1 MKRKEEIDALIS
13 RYQNG
18 TCTPQEQELLERMLF
33 TDPAKQAHVS
43 DLDNYGEEVWTRIYL
58 MTRSK
63 RSSLKRWYYAA
74 ASVFV
79 IGLSAYFFV
88 ESQVKD
94 IPGHDKLTADIV
106 AGTTKATLT
115 LADGSIITLDS
126 TRTGIVVNAN
136 EITYSDGNRLLAL
149 NRQSSGEEDNK
160 PQFAILATPAGGTYQ
175 LILPDGTK
183 VWLNASSTLRYPT
196 EFKGANRVVE
206 IEGEGY
212 FDVAK
217 VPSVPFIVK
226 SRRQETVVLGTE
238 FNISAYEEEETEKTT
253 VVSGSVRVHAKV
265 LVAGSGYA
273 PQLSRELAPQ
283 EQSVVTSSGAIT
295 KHKANVRSAV
305 AWKSG
310 NFYFKGTA
318 FDDMVRQI
326 ARWYDIEV
334 VYTNKIPQE
343 TFSGTFKRTASLA
356 SILEFLKGAGITCR
370 MEGRKLLVE

>member
-1 MKRKEEIDALIS
+1 MKRKEEIDALIR
-13 RYQNG
+13 RYQHG
-18 TCTPQEQELLERMLF
+18 DCTPEEQELVERMLF
-33 TDPAKQAHVS
+33 TDPDRHANVS
-43 DLDNYGEEVWTRIYL
+43 DLDSYGEEVWTRIYL
-58 MTRSK
+58 MTRK
-63 RSSLKRWYYAA
+63 ASSLKRWYYAA
-74 ASVFV
+74 ASVFI

-94 IPGHDKLTADIV
+94 IPSHDELPTDIV

-126 TRTGIVVNAN
+126 THTGIVVNAN
-136 EITYSDGNRLLAL
+136 EIRYSDGNRLLAL
-149 NRQSSGEEDNK
+149 TRQRSGGEDDK
-160 PQFAILATPAGGTYQ
+160 PQFAVLTTPAGGTYQ

-196 EFKGANRVVE
+196 EFKGTSRVVE

-212 FDVAK
+212 FDVVKA
-217 VPSVPFIVK
+217 PSVPFIVK

-238 FNISAYEEEETEKTT
+238 FNISAYENEETVKTT
-253 VVSGSVRVHAKV
+253 VVNGAVRVHAKV
-265 LVAGSGYA
+265 LAEGGGYA
-273 PQLSRELAPQ
+273 LQANRELGPQ
-283 EQSVVTSSGAIT
+283 EQSVVTSSGAVT
-295 KHKANVRSAV
+295 KHKVNVRSAV

-318 FDDMVRQI
+318 FEDMIRQI

-343 TFSGTFKRTASLA
+343 TFSGTFKRTAGLS